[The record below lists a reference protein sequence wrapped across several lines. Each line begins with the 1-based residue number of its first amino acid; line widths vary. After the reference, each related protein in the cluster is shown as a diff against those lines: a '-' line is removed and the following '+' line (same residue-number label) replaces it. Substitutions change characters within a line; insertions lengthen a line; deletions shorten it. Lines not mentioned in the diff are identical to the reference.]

1 MSPTRSALPLLVV
14 EEGDHITVRFP
25 VGSILTGANS
35 EELARELFALAA
47 REPKPHL
54 CVDLSGVNMV
64 TSLVL
69 AKLIALN
76 GELRAAGGRLTLA
89 NAKPVVREVFKV
101 TRLDTVFEIPA

>member
-1 MSPTRSALPLLVV
+1 MSPTQSVLPLRIA
-14 EEGDHITVRFP
+14 EEGDRITVRFP
-25 VGSILTGANS
+25 AGTILTGANS
-35 EELARELFALAA
+35 EELAAELFALAA

-54 CVDLSGVNMV
+54 FVDLSGVNMV

-69 AKLIALN
+69 AKLISLN
-76 GELRAAGGRLTLA
+76 TELRDAGGRLTLA

>member
-1 MSPTRSALPLLVV
+1 MSPIRSALPLLVV
-14 EEGDHITVRFP
+14 EEGDRITVRFP
-25 VGSILTGANS
+25 VGSVLTGAIS

-54 CVDLSGVNMV
+54 YVDLSGVNMV